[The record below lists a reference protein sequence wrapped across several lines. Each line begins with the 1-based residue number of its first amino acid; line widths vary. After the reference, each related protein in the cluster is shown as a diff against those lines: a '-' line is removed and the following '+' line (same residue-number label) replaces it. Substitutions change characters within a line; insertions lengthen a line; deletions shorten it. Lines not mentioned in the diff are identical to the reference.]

1 MEITVHGKHID
12 VGDSLTQHVET
23 QLTEAAEKYFPNPIE
38 ATVLFSKEADH
49 RIKADITVHLGKDI
63 VLKAHA
69 EAGDAYGAFDS
80 ANDKI
85 SKRMRRYKG
94 KMKDHQ
100 RRIHD
105 IPAERETPAV
115 YKTLESLTD
124 NHNDDSNEDSGEPT
138 VVAEMVTT
146 IQEMSVSDAVM
157 RLELANAN
165 AMVFEN
171 VENGEMNVIYRR
183 EDGHIGWIDPS
194 WNKKQQAKKK
204 EKSA

>member
-1 MEITVHGKHID
+1 MQLTVHGKHLD
-12 VGDSLTQHVET
+12 VGDSLTEHVRQH
-23 QLTEAAEKYFPNPIE
+23 LTEAAEKYFPNPIE
-38 ATVLFSKEADH
+38 ATVLFTKESNN
-49 RIKADITVHLGKDI
+49 RITADITIHLGKDI
-63 VLKAHA
+63 VLKAHS

-80 ANDKI
+80 ANDKL

-100 RRIHD
+100 RRIEEL
-105 IPAERETPAV
+105 PAERETPAV
-115 YKTLESLTD
+115 YKTLEALSD
-124 NHNDDSNEDSGEPT
+124 DHNDNDQDPGEPA

-146 IQEMSVSDAVM
+146 IQQMSVSDAVM

-171 VENGEMNVIYRR
+171 IENGEMNVVYRR
-183 EDGHIGWIDPS
+183 HDGHIGWIDPS
-194 WNKKQQAKKK
+194 WNKKRA

>member
-23 QLTEAAEKYFPNPIE
+23 NLTEAAEKYFPNPIE

-49 RIKADITVHLGKDI
+49 RIKSDITIHLGKDI

-69 EAGDAYGAFDS
+69 EEGDAYGAFDA
-80 ANDKI
+80 ANEKL

-94 KMKDHQ
+94 KMKDHH
-100 RRIHD
+100 RKIHD

-115 YKTLESLTD
+115 YKTLEALA
-124 NHNDDSNEDSGEPT
+124 DDGADANEDAGEPA

-146 IQEMSVSDAVM
+146 IQEMTVGDAVM

-194 WNKKQQAKKK
+194 WNKKQAKKS